1 MKPAENEFRQYPAA
15 MVNITNRC
23 TLRCKHCFVYRDGNP
38 NDRKEEMDTP
48 TMLEKLADMQRR
60 HGIQQMLWMG
70 GEPLLR
76 PDVLKEGVKLFTR
89 NTITTNGTL
98 APIELP
104 NCTYVVSIDG
114 PPELNDAIRGKGT
127 FRKVMETLSGIPE
140 KFASTVMCQCVVTK
154 QNEDSLEVLLEL
166 LRPTRAEGM
175 TFSFYVPPRVDSSDL
190 TWGSLERRDK
200 AVNTVMALKERYPDF
215 VWNKKRS
222 LELMLSEN
230 AKSVTDHCPSKTFV
244 LPLYLEG
251 DEFVMPYCCYGNDV
265 DCELCGAWVVF
276 YLAAKLEEGGIFD
289 TQLFAGESTGKR

>member
-1 MKPAENEFRQYPAA
+1 MKKAENSFRQYPAA

-38 NDRKEEMDTP
+38 NDRKEEMATP
-48 TMLEKLADMQRR
+48 TMLEKLLELKKR
-60 HGIQQMLWMG
+60 HGIQVMLWMG

-76 PDVLKEGVKLFTR
+76 PDVLRDGVKFFAR
-89 NTITTNGTL
+89 NTVTTNGTL

-104 NCTYVVSIDG
+104 NCTYVISVDG
-114 PPELNDAIRGKGT
+114 PPEFNDAIRGNGT
-127 FRKVMETLSGIPE
+127 FRKVKETLSGIPR

-154 QNEDSLEVLLEL
+154 QNEDSLEELVKL

-175 TFSFYVPPRVDSSDL
+175 TFSFYVPSMVDSSGL

-200 AVNTVMALKERYPDF
+200 AVHMVMELKERFPDF
-215 VWNKKRS
+215 IWNKKRS

-230 AKSVTDHCPSKTFV
+230 AKSVTDNCPSKKLV

-251 DEFVMPYCCYGNDV
+251 NEFVMPYCCYGNDV

-276 YLAAKLEEGGIFD
+276 YLAAKLEEGTIFGAQPSD
-289 TQLFAGESTGKR
+289 